1 MDDIEADKELRK
13 GIKIYKDND
22 KIKHM
27 NKD

>member
-13 GIKIYKDND
+13 GIKIYKDNE